1 MKALGVKGSVF
12 SVNGLVEEA
21 GGRGSEAVGVLGGE
35 ETRSTPSCD
44 AGFHVGVTTE
54 VVGKAAGYVLALG
67 DEMDVSGRVLTDLV
81 DEEGVVGAAE
91 DDGVD
96 ERVTLQEL
104 VEILAYEI
112 VGTGRV
118 GLAVLDE
125 GHPHR
130 TCLTG
135 DDDVWGEFSQLERVG
150 VAADGSLRSHD
161 ADMAG
166 AREGGHNLNC
176 RTHYAEDVFFNGN
189 VIVNVAS
196 SGVCVPYRKKVI
208 VIVFVNV
215 NVASS
220 GVYIP
225 YRKEVIVFVIVI
237 VFVNVFVIN
246 NR

>member
-1 MKALGVKGSVF
+1 MLS
-12 SVNGLVEEA
+12 
-21 GGRGSEAVGVLGGE
+21 GE
-35 ETRSTPSCD
+35 ETGSTPSCD

-54 VVGKAAGYVLALG
+54 VVGKAAGYVLALR
-67 DEMDVSGRVLTDLV
+67 DEMDVGGRVLTDLV

-96 ERVTLQEL
+96 ERVTLQEQ

-130 TCLTG
+130 TCLPG
-135 DDDVWGEFSQLERVG
+135 DDDVRGEFGQLERVG
-150 VAADGSLRSHD
+150 VAADGSLCSHD

-166 AREGGHNLNC
+166 AREGGHNLNS

-189 VIVNVAS
+189 ENVNVNFAS
-196 SGVCVPYRKKVI
+196 SGVRVPYRKK

-220 GVYIP
+220 GVCIP
-225 YRKEVIVFVIVI
+225 YRKEVIVFVNVIVFVF
-237 VFVNVFVIN
+237 VFVNVFVFVFVIN

>member
-1 MKALGVKGSVF
+1 MKELGVKGSVF

-21 GGRGSEAVGVLGGE
+21 GGRGGEAVGVLGGE
-35 ETRSTPSCD
+35 ETGSTPSCD

-54 VVGKAAGYVLALG
+54 VVGKAAGYVLALR

-104 VEILAYEI
+104 VEILADEI
-112 VGTGRV
+112 VGAGRV
-118 GLAVLDE
+118 GLAILNE

-130 TCLTG
+130 TCLTS
-135 DDDVWGEFSQLERVG
+135 DDDVGGELGQLERVG
-150 VAADGSLRSHD
+150 VAANGSLRSHD

-166 AREGGHNLNC
+166 ARKGGHNLNC

-189 VIVNVAS
+189 KN
-196 SGVCVPYRKKVI
+196 
-208 VIVFVNV
+208 VNV

-220 GVYIP
+220 GVCIP
-225 YRKEVIVFVIVI
+225 YRKKVI

>member
-35 ETRSTPSCD
+35 ETGSTPSCD

-54 VVGKAAGYVLALG
+54 VVGKAAGYVLALR
-67 DEMDVSGRVLTDLV
+67 DEMDVGGRVLTDLV

-104 VEILAYEI
+104 VEILADEI

-135 DDDVWGEFSQLERVG
+135 DDDVWGEFGQLERVG

-166 AREGGHNLNC
+166 AREGGHNLNS

-189 VIVNVAS
+189 ENVNVNFAS
-196 SGVCVPYRKKVI
+196 NGVCVPYRKKVI
-208 VIVFVNV
+208 VFAIVNV
-215 NVASS
+215 
-220 GVYIP
+220 
-225 YRKEVIVFVIVI
+225 F